1 MPLPGK
7 ARARREEMLVQLREL
22 FLTEGFSSFNIG
34 DLAERLRCSR
44 TTLYAVAP
52 SKEQI
57 VVAAV
62 RSFFKTAAEHIEARV
77 AAFDDPARRLAIY
90 LEAVASELQPA
101 SARFFADV
109 ADFGPA
115 NDVYQENTQYAAR
128 RVQALVT
135 EGVQAGALRPVHAS
149 FVGAAAAQV
158 MGAIQRGTIQATTGL
173 DAAEA
178 YRQLADLVMTSLT
191 AAPKEPTNVRRTT
204 P

>member
-1 MPLPGK
+1 
-7 ARARREEMLVQLREL
+7 MLVQLREL
-22 FLTEGFSSFNIG
+22 FLREGFSSFGIG

-62 RSFFKTAAEHIEARV
+62 RSFFKNTAERIEARV
-77 AAFDDPARRLAIY
+77 AASDDPARRLVIY

-115 NDVYQENTQYAAR
+115 NDVYQENTRYAAR

-135 EGVQAGALRPVHAS
+135 EGVRAGALRPVHAS
-149 FVGAAAAQV
+149 FVGAVAAEI
-158 MGAIQRGTIQATTGL
+158 MGAIQRGTIQSSTGL

-178 YRQLADLVMTSLT
+178 YRQLADLVMTGLT
-191 AAPKEPTNVRRTT
+191 DPKERTT
-204 P
+204 A

>member
-1 MPLPGK
+1 MPIPGK
-7 ARARREEMLVQLREL
+7 ARMRREETLVQLREL
-22 FLTEGFSSFNIG
+22 FLSEGFSSFGIG

-62 RSFFKTAAEHIEARV
+62 RSFFKHTAERIEARV
-77 AAFDDPARRLAIY
+77 AASDDPARRLVIY

-115 NDVYQENTQYAAR
+115 NDVYQENTRYAAR

-135 EGVQAGALRPVHAS
+135 EGVRAGALRPVHAS
-149 FVGAAAAQV
+149 FVGAVAAEI
-158 MGAIQRGTIQATTGL
+158 MGAIQRGTIQSSTGL

-178 YRQLADLVMTSLT
+178 YRQLADLVMTGLT
-191 AAPKEPTNVRRTT
+191 DPKERTGS
-204 P
+204 

>member
-7 ARARREEMLVQLREL
+7 ARARREDMLVQLREL
-22 FLTEGFSSFNIG
+22 FLTEGFASFNIG

-62 RSFFKTAAEHIEARV
+62 RSFFKTAAERIEARV
-77 AAFDDPARRLAIY
+77 AASDDPASRLAIY

-101 SARFFADV
+101 SAVFFADV
-109 ADFGPA
+109 AAFGPA

-128 RVQALVT
+128 RVQTLVT
-135 EGVQAGALRPVHAS
+135 EGVRAGALRPVHAS
-149 FVGAAAAQV
+149 FVGAAAAEV
-158 MGAIQRGTIQATTGL
+158 MGAIQRGTIQASTGL

-178 YRQLADLVMTSLT
+178 YRQLADLVMTSLSDQQ
-191 AAPKEPTNVRRTT
+191 ERMT